1 MTEKTADPFSCP
13 HAPSC
18 APCPFR
24 GLPYR
29 EQLARKRRRV
39 ESAIAARPSLGGA
52 VVEDV
57 VGSRDLFGYRNVA
70 KLAVRAGKGGSL
82 RAGVYAPGTHRLVD
96 AQGCAVQ
103 HPALNAVV
111 AATLAEASAAG
122 IEPYDERD
130 GSGELR
136 YIVARYSAWTR
147 RVLLVLVSAQRDDR
161 RLRELARRLAARC
174 RPLAGV
180 VFNYNA
186 ERGNVIL
193 GRHFS
198 TLRPSATLLERF
210 GVLKLQVSPGSFLQA
225 NPWAARRIYETAV
238 EWAAPEPQDVAVD
251 LFCGIGPL
259 SLYLATGARLVVGVE
274 ESPSAVRDARAN
286 QRRNAFHN
294 LRFEQGRAEDVL
306 PRTRQTLDGA
316 QIVTLNPTRKGATQE
331 VLTSIAALG
340 PQRIVYVSCDADT
353 LARDLERLAA
363 LGYRTARLRP
373 FDMLPQTDHVEV
385 VALLERD
392 VSLRPAAPAP

>member
-1 MTEKTADPFSCP
+1 M
-13 HAPSC
+13 
-18 APCPFR
+18 PCPFR

-122 IEPYDERD
+122 TEPYDERD

-161 RLRELARRLAARC
+161 RLRELSRRLAARC

-186 ERGNVIL
+186 ESGNVIL

-259 SLYLATGARLVVGVE
+259 SLYLATRARLVVGVE

-286 QRRNAFHN
+286 QRRNSFHN
-294 LRFEQGRAEDVL
+294 LRFEQRRAEDAL
-306 PRTRQTLDGA
+306 PRIRETLHRA
-316 QIVTLNPTRKGATQE
+316 QIVTLNPTRKGASHE
-331 VLTSIAALG
+331 VLTSIAELD
-340 PQRIVYVSCDADT
+340 PRRIVYVSCDPAT
-353 LARDLERLAA
+353 LARDLRL
-363 LGYRTARLRP
+363 LREGGYHIDGIEP
-373 FDMLPQTDHVEV
+373 IDMFPQTYHIESVTTLTW
-385 VALLERD
+385 AG
-392 VSLRPAAPAP
+392 A